1 MKLGEIIKKFRY
13 DNDMT
18 MQEFA
23 DKSGLSKGYI
33 SMLEKNKHPQSKRE
47 LVPSFETYKKVASAM
62 CMPLDDFLAALDGD
76 EVVKVNAAA
85 PAPAQLVGNVE
96 SVNNFGDRLHSLR
109 KSKSLTQEAFAS
121 SLNERYDL
129 KINKSMVSKWENNI
143 DTPSLNSAKYISI
156 FFDVSLDYLLGV
168 SDDKQVARAHMNI
181 GEIIKNRRKELGM
194 SAEDV
199 AEIIGASPATIYR
212 YESNYITKMGID
224 KLTPIA
230 KALRVSEAYLMGW
243 TTDPNWR
250 PDSDVSLSAT
260 PADPLQLTEQE
271 KHIIS
276 IYHDLDRVGQ
286 EKFTAFGEGLLSAAR
301 AEDMRGHYT
310 FTPYENYMVA
320 ESGPEYQMWS
330 NKVNDQLMEDADRIA
345 KKEIENASNTK
356 KMVK

>member
-109 KSKSLTQEAFAS
+109 ESKSLTQEAFAS

-143 DTPSLNSAKYISI
+143 DTPSLNSAKYIAI

-168 SDDKQVARAHMNI
+168 SDDKNVVA
-181 GEIIKNRRKELGM
+181 
-194 SAEDV
+194 V
-199 AEIIGASPATIYR
+199 
-212 YESNYITKMGID
+212 
-224 KLTPIA
+224 
-230 KALRVSEAYLMGW
+230 
-243 TTDPNWR
+243 
-250 PDSDVSLSAT
+250 DVSA
-260 PADPLQLTEQE
+260 PADPLQLTDRE

-301 AEDMRGHYT
+301 AEDRRGYYT
-310 FTPYENYMVA
+310 FTPYGNCMVA

-345 KKEIENASNTK
+345 KKEIENASDTK

>member
-47 LVPSFETYKKVASAM
+47 LVPSFETYKKVASEM

-143 DTPSLNSAKYISI
+143 DTPSLNSAKYIAI
-156 FFDVSLDYLLGV
+156 FFDVSLDFLLGV
-168 SDDKQVARAHMNI
+168 SGDKNVVAV
-181 GEIIKNRRKELGM
+181 
-194 SAEDV
+194 DV
-199 AEIIGASPATIYR
+199 PA
-212 YESNYITKMGID
+212 
-224 KLTPIA
+224 
-230 KALRVSEAYLMGW
+230 
-243 TTDPNWR
+243 
-250 PDSDVSLSAT
+250 

-271 KHIIS
+271 ERLLGICRS
-276 IYHDLDRVGQ
+276 LNDEGCERLVEYGDDLVASGRYIKSCSDEVVG
-286 EKFTAFGEGLLSAAR
+286 
-301 AEDMRGHYT
+301 
-310 FTPYENYMVA
+310 
-320 ESGPEYQMWS
+320 
-330 NKVNDQLMEDADRIA
+330 
-345 KKEIENASNTK
+345 
-356 KMVK
+356 

>member
-85 PAPAQLVGNVE
+85 PAPAQLVGNVK

-143 DTPSLNSAKYISI
+143 DTPSLNSVKYMAI
-156 FFDVSLDYLLGV
+156 FFDVSLDYLLGI
-168 SDDKQVARAHMNI
+168 SDCNQDFPV
-181 GEIIKNRRKELGM
+181 L
-194 SAEDV
+194 
-199 AEIIGASPATIYR
+199 AS
-212 YESNYITKMGID
+212 
-224 KLTPIA
+224 
-230 KALRVSEAYLMGW
+230 
-243 TTDPNWR
+243 
-250 PDSDVSLSAT
+250 T
-260 PADPLQLTEQE
+260 PADPLHLTEQE

-286 EKFTAFGEGLLSAAR
+286 EKFTAFGEGLLAAAR
-301 AEDMRGHYT
+301 AKDRRGYYT

-345 KKEIENASNTK
+345 KKEIENSSNTK
-356 KMVK
+356 KRVK